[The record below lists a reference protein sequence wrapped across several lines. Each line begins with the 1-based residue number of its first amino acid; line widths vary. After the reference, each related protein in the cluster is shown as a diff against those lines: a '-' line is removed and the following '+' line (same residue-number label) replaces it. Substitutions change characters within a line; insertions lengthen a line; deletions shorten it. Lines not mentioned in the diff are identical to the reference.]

1 MTLSNGS
8 PLPHGIEVV
17 SGSTMELPSTD
28 AAIPLSASSEMY
40 VPEPAFCKPHCL
52 QRLTA
57 CMVATKTLDNAHGN
71 VLGARILD
79 NNAGALLSA
88 AACLSS
94 SHPYP
99 TTAAIERF
107 ASPKTEQEIT

>member
-8 PLPHGIEVV
+8 PLPHGIGVV

-28 AAIPLSASSEMY
+28 AAMPLSASSEMC
-40 VPEPAFCKPHCL
+40 VV
-52 QRLTA
+52 

-71 VLGARILD
+71 VSGARILD
-79 NNAGALLSA
+79 NA
-88 AACLSS
+88 AATRSSS
-94 SHPYP
+94 SHPVYP

-107 ASPKTEQEIT
+107 ASPKTEQV